1 MHCARVLTAP
11 CDSLR
16 EQSQGHLISCFPRH
30 PPIPILTPQVLGLA
44 EGYHGDTLGAMDA
57 VAPSPFNGRLQTP
70 WYTGRGLFLE
80 PPTVALQQ
88 GTWRVSLPPDMVA
101 ATDEAAALAAAVMPG
116 AQQKPFATEFG
127 SREAVFALEQRM
139 ASSTSSGG
147 AGEAGEAAATA
158 SLHPFYLRYIQQQ
171 LDDYAAAQQ
180 QQQLQTSSSGSVG
193 ATAGQGQQQQQAR
206 QRALGACIVEPVLQG
221 AGGMRLID
229 PLYQRALVEVCRR
242 VAGPMLRAGAA
253 FGGRY
258 RPGLYKPNRQADWL
272 VVRCPAPQLL
282 PERALLTCSLRLH
295 RLLTNAVAT
304 HLLCPPAPPVHTGRE
319 RSIPVIF
326 DEVFTG
332 LWRLGAPSGAALL
345 GISPDIACYA
355 KLLTGGTV
363 PLSATLAS
371 DSVFRAF
378 EGERSAGGMAGHKV
392 CSAGR
397 QACFWSTS
405 EAALVALLS
414 ISRMCRRPGGP
425 HDGGSAGMTNLL
437 HPTPSPQVTPRRRRC
452 CTATRTLRTPSAAR
466 REWHPCSCIATQQ
479 STPTGA
485 PRRQQ
490 TAAGGSSSRPA
501 AAWVAREPPQPAAAA
516 TGLAAACCRCGMRT
530 LWPC

>member
-1 MHCARVLTAP
+1 M
-11 CDSLR
+11 
-16 EQSQGHLISCFPRH
+16 
-30 PPIPILTPQVLGLA
+30 LGLT

-116 AQQKPFATEFG
+116 AQQKPFAAEFG
-127 SREAVFALEQRM
+127 SREAVFALERRM
-139 ASSTSSGG
+139 ASSSSSGG
-147 AGEAGEAAATA
+147 GGVGEAGEAAATA
-158 SLHPFYLRYIQQQ
+158 SLYPFYLRYIQQQ
-171 LDDYAAAQQ
+171 LDDYEAAQQ
-180 QQQLQTSSSGSVG
+180 QRLQTSSGSNVG

-258 RPGLYKPNRQADWL
+258 KPASTVLYAKLTAWL
-272 VVRCPAPQLL
+272 GDAQRHSCCLSARCSSAPHACATCSHL
-282 PERALLTCSLRLH
+282 PLPLTCS
-295 RLLTNAVAT
+295 A
-304 HLLCPPAPPVHTGRE
+304 PPAPPIHTRRE
-319 RSIPVIF
+319 RGIPVIF

-378 EGERSAGGMAGHKV
+378 EGEMV
-392 CSAGR
+392 
-397 QACFWSTS
+397 F
-405 EAALVALLS
+405 
-414 ISRMCRRPGGP
+414 
-425 HDGGSAGMTNLL
+425 
-437 HPTPSPQVTPRRRRC
+437 
-452 CTATRTLRTPSAAR
+452 
-466 REWHPCSCIATQQ
+466 
-479 STPTGA
+479 
-485 PRRQQ
+485 
-490 TAAGGSSSRPA
+490 
-501 AAWVAREPPQPAAAA
+501 
-516 TGLAAACCRCGMRT
+516 
-530 LWPC
+530 